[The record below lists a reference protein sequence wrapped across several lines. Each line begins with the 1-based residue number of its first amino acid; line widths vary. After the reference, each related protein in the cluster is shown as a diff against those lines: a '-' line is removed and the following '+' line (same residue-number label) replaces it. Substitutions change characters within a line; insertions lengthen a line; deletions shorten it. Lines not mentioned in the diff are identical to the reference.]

1 MKIPIRLTKK
11 TSPYFGVVRCPKYNF
26 AYNLDEITNQHF
38 SSDEDLVAMTRIF
51 IQKCIDFHEQRF
63 MQTNKNTLKL
73 PRELDDLDKVQKTH
87 HQAVSQNMMIQWRD
101 FLISEI

>member
-1 MKIPIRLTKK
+1 MKIPIRLSKK

-26 AYNLDEITNQHF
+26 SYNYDEITNQHF

-63 MQTNKNTLKL
+63 MQTNKNALKL
-73 PRELDDLDKVQKTH
+73 PRELDDLDKLQKTH
-87 HQAVSQNMMIQWRD
+87 HQAVS
-101 FLISEI
+101 